1 MWSDLP
7 KICWDMLSR
16 QLEWS
21 GITACIEAVSHLPI
35 SVRIQAGQWTGRMF
49 RPNIA
54 HKIMFRHVPHSIDPL
69 VWKMWVS
76 IASWFYCC
84 GSKRVWTTIIPVGK
98 DVWEARFFDPQ
109 AMQSFPPTHPKK
121 KKKTWA
127 LLGNLPKKK
136 RIFHLRFSLC
146 FIFARVWISGAD
158 LFVGAGITGFVL
170 SLPINQSGETFP
182 EVGAHI
188 LRICSIFICVP
199 DCRNICLYYEKR
211 SHVLVPPILRII
223 LLTRDVLV
231 HVIAH
236 RWRRSECYSASW
248 VPRNRHFHP
257 PKLLSNSLGEQ
268 YQT

>member
-1 MWSDLP
+1 
-7 KICWDMLSR
+7 MLR
-16 QLEWS
+16 YVVETTWMIRHHCLHWS
-21 GITACIEAVSHLPI
+21 GFPSAHFSSDPSRSVNRSDVSTKHRPQNHVPPCSPQYWSVGVKNVSFNCFMILLLRLEARLNNNNPSWEGCLGGPI
-35 SVRIQAGQWTGRMF
+35 F
-49 RPNIA
+49 RPTGDA
-54 HKIMFRHVPHSIDPL
+54 KFS
-69 VWKMWVS
+69 
-76 IASWFYCC
+76 
-84 GSKRVWTTIIPVGK
+84 
-98 DVWEARFFDPQ
+98 
-109 AMQSFPPTHPKK
+109 THPPEK

-223 LLTRDVLV
+223 LLTHDVLV